1 MKDDFARSIHI
12 HCPRPHRAHELRQ
25 RLRRAAMA
33 EWDFDR
39 LNNGE
44 LDGYTQEDLDIY
56 GEMALEHSGE
66 ETFPNGARNGENRT
80 TDRFLPSSLH
90 HREPAAALDQ
100 LFGYDLANPSIKSVG
115 HTPANNNHSDSQEF
129 VTLED
134 SETDSSMPPATRH
147 RTTGRRST
155 AVDLT
160 SAAAS
165 SPGAS
170 ASRPSRF
177 TRKRSAHD
185 TNAGEG
191 RAPKRKRSVAEDIEE
206 VDLTNEA
213 PSAEDELLRVQQ
225 QETIKAQQA
234 VVESSGAHRI
244 GKRQCIICMENY
256 TNCTATAC
264 GHFYCHECLVRA
276 LMAGAKS
283 SDRATG
289 TCPVCRKPLS
299 HTNKKKTDVIPM
311 SFMTKV
317 EFDRQRRIKGI

>member
-1 MKDDFARSIHI
+1 
-12 HCPRPHRAHELRQ
+12 
-25 RLRRAAMA
+25 MA
-33 EWDFDR
+33 EWNFDD

-44 LDGYTQEDLDIY
+44 LEGYSQEDLDIY
-56 GEMALEHSGE
+56 REMAIEHSGE
-66 ETFPNGARNGENRT
+66 EPFPNGTRNGEHRT
-80 TDRFLPSSLH
+80 NDRFLPSSLH
-90 HREPAAALDQ
+90 DREPAAAVDQ
-100 LFGYDLANPSIKSVG
+100 LFGYDLANTFFESVG
-115 HTPANNNHSDSQEF
+115 NTPASNNNSDSQEF

-134 SETDSSMPPATRH
+134 SETDSSMPPATRR
-147 RTTGRRST
+147 RTNGRRST

-160 SAAAS
+160 SAAS
-165 SPGAS
+165 SPEPS
-170 ASRPSRF
+170 ASRPTRS
-177 TRKRSAHD
+177 TRKRSADD

-191 RAPKRKRSVAEDIEE
+191 RAPKRKRSVAENIEE

-213 PSAEDELLRVQQ
+213 PSAEDELLQAQQ

-234 VVESSGAHRI
+234 AEESSGPQRI

-311 SFMTKV
+311 SFMTKA
-317 EFDRQRRIKGI
+317 EFDRQRRIKGV

>member
-1 MKDDFARSIHI
+1 
-12 HCPRPHRAHELRQ
+12 
-25 RLRRAAMA
+25 MA
-33 EWDFDR
+33 EWNFDD
-39 LNNGE
+39 LNYGE
-44 LDGYTQEDLDIY
+44 LDGYPQEDLDMY
-56 GEMALEHSGE
+56 REMALEHRGE
-66 ETFPNGARNGENRT
+66 ETFPDGPRNGENRT
-80 TDRFLPSSLH
+80 NDRFLPSPLH
-90 HREPAAALDQ
+90 DREPAAGVDQ
-100 LFGYDLANPSIKSVG
+100 LFGYDSANPFFESVG
-115 HTPANNNHSDSQEF
+115 HTPASNNHSDSQEF

-134 SETDSSMPPATRH
+134 SETDRSMPPASRR

-160 SAAAS
+160 SAAS
-165 SPGAS
+165 SPEVSAS
-170 ASRPSRF
+170 ASRPSRS
-177 TRKRSAHD
+177 TRKRSADD

-191 RAPKRKRSVAEDIEE
+191 RAPKRKRPVAENIEE

-213 PSAEDELLRVQQ
+213 PSAEDELLQAQQ
-225 QETIKAQQA
+225 QETIKTQQA
-234 VVESSGAHRI
+234 AEESSGPQRI

-311 SFMTKV
+311 SFMTKA
-317 EFDRQRRIKGI
+317 EFDRQRRIKGV